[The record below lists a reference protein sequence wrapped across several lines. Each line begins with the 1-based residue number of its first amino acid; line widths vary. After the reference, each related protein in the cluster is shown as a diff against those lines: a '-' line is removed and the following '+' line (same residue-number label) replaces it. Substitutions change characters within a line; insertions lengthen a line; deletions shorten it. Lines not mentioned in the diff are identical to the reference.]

1 MATFTVVNL
10 NDSGAGS
17 LRAAI
22 EAANAEA
29 PGTASTIQFAVTGTI
44 TLASGLPDITRPI
57 DIVAGNP
64 ATGNPPTVGIDFNG
78 NAGLVFA
85 AGSAGSQLVGL
96 SIGHASGNGVTLNAG
111 GITLNN
117 NYIGLALDGSA
128 AGNTGDGVHVAATS
142 SGNQIGYNPDA
153 ATLSENGQPATGVVS
168 NVISA
173 NGGNGITLNG
183 AHDNT
188 IVSNRIG
195 TSTDGNSAVAN
206 GGNGIWVT
214 AGASGNTIGGAVTG
228 NDASGQP
235 NNPTG
240 NKGHASEVV
249 VVAPPLGNL
258 VSGNNGDGIRIDTG
272 SAHNTM
278 SGNFVGTTA
287 SGTVDL
293 GNHGDGV
300 AILQSDFNTLIGC
313 KVVDNPFIYYNVV
326 GGNDGNGIRVTDS
339 DHVTIHANFVGL
351 GADNATVVGNSLDG
365 ILIDGSSRNTQVG
378 GVIPLG
384 NVVSGNVENG
394 IEVAGT
400 ASGFSTLNTFAG
412 ITAFFGIAPNGKNG
426 MLITSTGGNQ
436 TVQTNV
442 IAGNVENGL
451 VIAGDAWGV
460 TVVPN
465 IVGLDTRGDAALP
478 NGGVGILITGN
489 AHDNFVGGTD
499 LLANLSVI
507 RQNTVSGN
515 MGYGVEIAGNA
526 SNNVIADSAIG
537 TNIQELAALANT
549 AGGVLVST
557 TGTGNVIGSPQTG
570 WTPLP
575 SPAVSHNVIS
585 GNTGPGVTLAAGTN
599 FNAVINNYI
608 GLNILAQPVLLN
620 GGGAIQNDGGANL
633 IYGNGAHG
641 PLPWQSPTG
650 QLEALFVGW
659 FGRAAAPAG
668 FQQDMEKVLSLMLG
682 GDSITQ
688 AMQKASDS
696 FAAAP
701 EVGIYREI
709 ATFTVPNA
717 DPPTAQS
724 ALVDSF
730 INHTFSNLFGRSATP
745 SELAIWN
752 NAFFGGAIPYAQM
765 VYDIASAA
773 QGNDILAMNAK
784 ILAAS
789 YFTSA
794 FAGHPTDLPT
804 LAEMQAAVTGVT
816 NQTTLYNSQVTTDT
830 LVDGTH
836 TQVDYQSILSP
847 GNITTGVRAGLD
859 GTVFLTG
866 LKTIE
871 GSSDTKAYIYQ
882 GPLNDTTAGTLHV
895 LTPTF
900 ADQTVTTAAFY
911 GPDTAIFTPGIGLGN
926 VRAVG
931 SYQYKENP
939 AGVFNHGMIYEGPV
953 SGIGGTWTEISV
965 PSNGVNVVGGV
976 TVPGTVA
983 NTILHST
990 QGNLVVGNYDIS
1002 GPGGYLL
1009 GANGFIYNI
1018 ATGQYTLMNIN
1029 GSYDNLTSLYGI
1041 WQNGVGSN
1049 TYTIAGGTKDGT
1061 GLNVAFLETYDAA
1074 TGEFS
1079 NLTFYTGFNKPGAV
1093 LTHFE
1098 NITAVPGGFNL
1109 VATTDSGPA
1118 FAAVKLNADGSF
1130 GDAVWT
1136 AIDLPGSTLL
1146 TGNIAY
1152 QNVVGGIYNTDD
1164 SDTVATYLGV
1174 VQQSYVASDGGL
1186 IMPVGSHDFAYSL
1199 SVWGSVGTT
1208 ITGSTT
1214 AGNVLGGSIGNDTI
1228 FGTASKVYADTI
1240 YTGGGADTITLAV
1253 DHTAQSRIGLYAG
1266 NSYDSAAA
1274 LYAGGLVSPVVG
1286 SIVNAS
1292 DIPQLGW
1299 WGQATGQLG
1308 GPVSNASTN
1317 AGIGTGTS
1325 QDMTTVHNFVVGTSA
1340 HSGDKI
1346 DISLDAFSDLVRAA
1360 DGGNPHPGHAIL
1372 SNAVAPGGTITVG
1385 DATVIVIQGP
1395 PGGYVGAADLA
1406 ADLLANP
1413 ITFAAPQTAE
1423 FNHYIVAYQD
1433 VGGDVRL
1440 ADMSIQRG
1448 AGPAFTDTAG
1458 GATLSISDMAEL
1470 SGVSLTSLRPENI
1483 NLLNGVAVENSTYL
1497 DFTGWHVTNATNVI
1511 DAYQLAP
1518 ADVTQA
1524 TSAGLNVA
1532 LVLGRANDPTALLN
1546 ENWGTRQETLAE
1558 LGQNGTLWST
1568 YGADQALYDKVAN
1581 ELKTTYGLKILDG
1594 TDSAAHGDYVS
1605 SAESRTI
1612 WVELDTAAQFESLFG
1627 TTLYQSTQ
1635 SGNEFAFWNG
1645 NLFLPEEWNIQ
1656 GLLFDT
1662 ENVPPP
1668 SNLTPGASTTLPQ
1681 GAQSPGNLSTL
1692 GLDLSPAE
1700 IAKLYNFPL
1709 IGQDVATG
1717 PIGLIEP
1724 GIGSAL
1730 PAAQTKTFQQLLT
1743 EYLASVGQSGTGQ
1756 VKVQGANGQSY
1767 DQGGAGERSLDVGV
1781 VASVNPNSDI
1791 YLFNGSGYNGNADA
1805 STFTAIQSALW
1816 DPTLRAAVLSSSFGD
1831 DQSMSPN
1838 SPFYQAYR
1846 QLQIDAALKN
1856 VTLFNALGDGGSGN
1870 ETGNGLTNLA
1880 YNETSA
1886 YNVMVGGTSLS
1897 TLTAAQNDT
1906 TLNPSIVA
1914 PALAGDRAT
1923 LWQLMAGGLTS
1934 LPTDAATLQTF
1945 VEAVWNQY
1953 YVEGNHIT
1961 IKNSPFEGGYLV
1973 NTTSSGGVDTSQPTP
1988 DYQLAYGLHPTTTGP
2003 SPETGRGAPD
2013 VAANAGGNLA
2023 YLTPN
2028 ADMVGSG
2035 PDGGTSA
2042 ATPLWASLG
2051 VQLNTIFHDQGLPNL
2066 GYMNDLLYIASAI
2079 APASFNDITIGSNTS
2094 SFTLGGSYHSNG
2106 TELTPTGFGYY
2117 AGPGYDLVT
2126 GLGTPNGVLLAR
2138 SLTTI
2143 AHHQVS
2149 YADSPDML
2157 EAATAT
2163 DGSWTS
2169 GAHQSL
2175 LFQTMSANGAVVGLD
2190 LGGDTSSFLSG
2201 ASGTYA
2207 WTARL
2212 AQQSLQADF
2221 DPALVRTFDKA
2232 SQGAVWQTSVSAGES
2247 VAVSIDARDADAIQG
2262 SMSNPFGFAD
2272 FLTDSGAVRVAR
2284 PVAVAETANASDDQ
2298 TAIVRVRQNGEDKL
2312 SLSFYRVDDLSGTID
2327 GLQPG
2332 QAGYAAAAE
2341 ARAYQLAGGG
2351 NALSGP
2357 GYGNYT
2363 ETQLTSVNSGD
2374 LIAMTLTNQT
2384 AGATYWAFSQAN
2396 ESVGGQSVGH
2406 LWNYGLNTWGWEDLK
2421 GGGDHDFN
2429 DLLVQLDFTSSS
2441 GHGWLV

>member
-1 MATFTVVNL
+1 MATFIVSNL

-22 EAANAEA
+22 DASNAGPAGEAN
-29 PGTASTIQFAVTGTI
+29 TISFTVSGTI
-44 TLASGLPDITRPI
+44 VLSSNLAAITNPTS
-57 DIVAGNP
+57 IVAGSTD
-64 ATGNPPTVGIDFNG
+64 TGTPPSIGLDCNG
-78 NAGLVFA
+78 NAGLVFDV
-85 AGSAGSQLVGL
+85 GSQGSELVGL
-96 SIGHASGNGVTLNAG
+96 AVGNAGGNGVTLVAG
-111 GITLNN
+111 NITLNN

-128 AGNTGDGVHVAATS
+128 AGNSGDGVFVAATS
-142 SGNQIGYNPDA
+142 STNQIGYNPEA
-153 ATLSENGQPATGVVS
+153 ATLAANGDPATGVIS

-173 NGGNGITLNG
+173 NGGNGISLHGSAGNI
-183 AHDNT
+183 

-195 TSTDGNSAVAN
+195 TSADGNSDMGN
-206 GGNGIWVT
+206 GTNGIWVT
-214 AGASGNTIGGAVTG
+214 DGSNGNTIGGTVIG
-228 NDASGQP
+228 NDASGNP
-235 NNPTG
+235 NDPTG
-240 NKGHASEVV
+240 NKGTEPEVFV
-249 VVAPPLGNL
+249 TPPLGNQI
-258 VSGNNGDGIRIDTG
+258 SGNSQNGVLIDAN
-272 SAHNTM
+272 SQNNVLY
-278 SGNFVGTTA
+278 GNFIGTTA
-287 SGTVDL
+287 DGDAAL
-293 GNHGDGV
+293 GNTLDGV
-300 AILQSDFNTLIGC
+300 RIDNADFNSLHGC
-313 KVVDNPFIYYNVV
+313 TVVDEPFVYYNVV
-326 GGNDGNGIRVTDS
+326 SGNGANGIHVTDS
-339 DHVTIHANFVGL
+339 DHVTIRANFAGI
-351 GADNATVVGNSLDG
+351 GADNQTIVANGNDG
-365 ILIDGSSRNTQVG
+365 VLIDGSSRNTQVG

-384 NVVSGNVENG
+384 NVISGNANNG
-394 IEVAGT
+394 IEVADT
-400 ASGFSTLNTFAG
+400 ASGFSTLNTFG
-412 ITAFFGIAPNGKNG
+412 GTLAFAGIAPNGNNG
-426 MLITSTGGNQ
+426 VLITSTGGNQ

-442 IAGNVENGL
+442 LSGNLNNGL
-451 VIAGDAWGV
+451 EISGDAWGV

-465 IVGLDTRGDAALP
+465 IFGLNTRGNSAFDFGDDFA
-478 NGGVGILITGN
+478 NGNNGILISGT
-489 AHDNFVGGTD
+489 AHDNVIGGTGVNASD
-499 LLANLSVI
+499 SVI
-507 RQNTVSGN
+507 RQNTISNNG
-515 MGYGVEIAGNA
+515 GYGVAVTDQAYG
-526 SNNVIADSAIG
+526 NVIGQSAIG
-537 TNIQELAALANT
+537 TDIQEAAAIGNG
-549 AGGVLVST
+549 AGGVLVSS
-557 TGTGNVIGSPQTG
+557 TGVGNVVGTAYTG
-570 WTPLP
+570 FSPLP
-575 SPAVSHNVIS
+575 APAARYNVIS
-585 GNTGPGVTLAAGTN
+585 GNDGPGVELDPGTRY
-599 FNAVINNYI
+599 NAVINNWI
-608 GLNILAQPVLLN
+608 GLDVRGEGSLPNTGVPIDNAGV
-620 GGGAIQNDGGANL
+620 DNL
-633 IYGNGAHG
+633 IYGNVYSG
-641 PLPWQSPTG
+641 PVPVESPTG

-1018 ATGQYTLMNIN
+1018 ATGQYTLMKVN

-1199 SVWGSVGTT
+1199 SVRGSVGTT

-1470 SGVSLTSLRPENI
+1470 SGVSLASLRPENI

-1518 ADVTQA
+1518 TDVTQA

-1568 YGADQALYDKVAN
+1568 YGADQALYDKVAS

-1656 GLLFDT
+1656 GLWFDT

-1668 SNLTPGASTTLPQ
+1668 SNLTPGVSTTLPQ

-1730 PAAQTKTFQQLLT
+1730 PADQTKTFQQLLT

-2117 AGPGYDLVT
+2117 SGPGYDLVT

-2272 FLTDSGAVRVAR
+2272 FLTDNGAVRVAR

-2341 ARAYQLAGGG
+2341 ARAYQLAGKISHP
-2351 NALSGP
+2351 AVQARKAARR
-2357 GYGNYT
+2357 GY
-2363 ETQLTSVNSGD
+2363 
-2374 LIAMTLTNQT
+2374 
-2384 AGATYWAFSQAN
+2384 
-2396 ESVGGQSVGH
+2396 
-2406 LWNYGLNTWGWEDLK
+2406 
-2421 GGGDHDFN
+2421 
-2429 DLLVQLDFTSSS
+2429 
-2441 GHGWLV
+2441 